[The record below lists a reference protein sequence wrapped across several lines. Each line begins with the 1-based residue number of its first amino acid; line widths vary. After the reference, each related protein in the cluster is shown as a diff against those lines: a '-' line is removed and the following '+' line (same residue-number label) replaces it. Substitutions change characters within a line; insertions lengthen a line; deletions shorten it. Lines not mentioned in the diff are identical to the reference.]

1 MKCKDA
7 TALTMRLAILSR
19 GPRLYSTRRLVE
31 EARKRECDVEVLDPL
46 QFSLLIAE
54 DSVQILHKG
63 RRFSHDAVLP
73 RIGHSIT
80 DHGVALMRQFEQ
92 LGIYTANSSSGIIQ
106 SRDKLRASQIL
117 AKNKIE
123 IPKTAY
129 VRDLRD
135 VEKAIQDV
143 GGLPVVVKV
152 TQGTQGNGVFL
163 RHTLREARH
172 LVEALLLTGKA
183 VLIQEYIAESH
194 GVDVRA
200 LVVGDKVVASMRR
213 RSRGREFRSNF
224 HLNGTVEP
232 IDIPLEYEEV
242 AKRAARVLGLKVA
255 GVDLLEGIGGPL
267 VLEVNSSPGLEGIE
281 KASGVNVAAH
291 IIEFI
296 MEDHDFTD
304 IDMAQLMRTQPGQ
317 GALSL
322 HLRNHISLIG
332 RTIEEIFPLSMKES
346 IPVFA
351 LSRNKNLQWNPDPQ
365 TQLRYDDVII
375 FYGPTKALRTALKS
389 VTHRTSDSSSNASQ
403 DIGDSIA

>member
-1 MKCKDA
+1 MRFA
-7 TALTMRLAILSR
+7 SMRLAILSR

-31 EARKRECDVEVLDPL
+31 EARKRDCDVEVLDPL
-46 QFSLLIAE
+46 QFSLMIAE
-54 DSVQILHKG
+54 DKVQILHKG
-63 RRFSHDAVLP
+63 RHFSHDVVLP

-106 SRDKLRASQIL
+106 SRDKLRASQLL

-123 IPKTAY
+123 IPRTAY

-135 VEKAIQDV
+135 VENAIDDV

-152 TQGTQGNGVFL
+152 TQGTQGHGVFL
-163 RHTLREARH
+163 RHTFRETRN

-194 GVDVRA
+194 GTDVRA
-200 LVVGDKVVASMRR
+200 LVVGDTVVASMRR
-213 RSRGREFRSNF
+213 RSRGREFRSNY
-224 HLNGTVEP
+224 HLNGVVES
-232 IDIPLEYEEV
+232 IDLPLEYEEV

-255 GVDLLEGIGGPL
+255 GVDLLEGSNGPL

-281 KASGVNVAAH
+281 KASGVNVAAK

-296 MEDHDFTD
+296 MDDHDFAD

-322 HLRNHISLIG
+322 HLRNHLPLIG
-332 RTIEEIFPLSMKES
+332 KMIEEVFPSTIKETV
-346 IPVFA
+346 PVFA
-351 LSRNKNLQWNPDPQ
+351 LSRDKKLVWNPDPH
-365 TQLRYDDVII
+365 TQLRYDDVVI
-375 FYGPTKALRTALKS
+375 FYGQTKMLRAALKT
-389 VTHRTSDSSSNASQ
+389 VTNNLQSARKSDSKDHS
-403 DIGDSIA
+403 DSVGLG

>member
-1 MKCKDA
+1 
-7 TALTMRLAILSR
+7 MRLAILSR

-31 EARKRECDVEVLDPL
+31 EARKRNCDVEVLDPL
-46 QFSLLIAE
+46 QFSLMIAE
-54 DSVQILHKG
+54 DGVQILHKG

-117 AKNKIE
+117 AKNKID
-123 IPKTAY
+123 IPRTAY

-135 VEKAIQDV
+135 VENAIEDV

-163 RHTLREARH
+163 RHTHRETRH

-213 RSRGREFRSNF
+213 RSRGREFRSNY

-255 GVDLLEGIGGPL
+255 GVDLLEGTDGPL

-291 IIEFI
+291 IIDFI
-296 MEDHDFTD
+296 IDDHDFTD

-332 RTIEEIFPLSMKES
+332 RMIEEIFPTSMKDS

-351 LSRNKNLQWNPDPQ
+351 LSRNKKLHWNPDPQ

-375 FYGPTKALRTALKS
+375 FYGPTKALRAALKS
-389 VTHRTSDSSSNASQ
+389 VTRGTGVSSTNTSQGTSDSSV
-403 DIGDSIA
+403 

>member
-1 MKCKDA
+1 
-7 TALTMRLAILSR
+7 MRLAILSR

-31 EARKRECDVEVLDPL
+31 EARKRNCDVEVLDPL
-46 QFSLLIAE
+46 QFSLMIAE

-117 AKNKIE
+117 AKNKID
-123 IPKTAY
+123 IPRTAY

-135 VEKAIQDV
+135 VENAIDDV

-163 RHTLREARH
+163 RHTHRETRH

-213 RSRGREFRSNF
+213 RSRGREFRSNY

-255 GVDLLEGIGGPL
+255 GVDLLEGTDGPL

-291 IIEFI
+291 IIDFI
-296 MEDHDFTD
+296 IDDHDFTD

-332 RTIEEIFPLSMKES
+332 RMIEEIFPASMKDS

-351 LSRNKNLQWNPDPQ
+351 LSRDKKLHWNPDPQ

-375 FYGPTKALRTALKS
+375 FYGPTKALRAALKS
-389 VTHRTSDSSSNASQ
+389 VTRGTGVESTNTSQGTSDSSV
-403 DIGDSIA
+403 